1 MAIRKIIEIT
11 EELCDGCGQ
20 CIPACPEGAL
30 KVVDGKVRLL
40 SEAFC
45 DGLGACIGECPR
57 DAIRVVEREAAPY
70 DERTVMTEIIC
81 QGPNVVRAHLDH
93 LADHGEENLLAVALA
108 VLKEKGIDPEWR
120 PPAAKASGCAHGGCP
135 GAATID
141 FRSSAAAGDSAA
153 TSRDAAA
160 GPPPSQLRQWPI
172 QLHLV
177 NPVAP
182 YYRNAD
188 VLLAADCTAFA
199 VGGFHSEHLAG
210 RALAIACP
218 KLDEG
223 QEVYLEKLVAMI
235 DEARIRSLTVM
246 IMQVPCCGGLA
257 HLAREAAAQ
266 AKRAIPMI
274 QIVVSLQGEILSETP
289 L

>member
-1 MAIRKIIEIT
+1 
-11 EELCDGCGQ
+11 
-20 CIPACPEGAL
+20 L

-45 DGLGACIGECPR
+45 DGLGACIGECPL

-70 DERTVMTEIIC
+70 DERTVMTEIIR

-93 LADHGEENLLAVALA
+93 LADHGEENLLPVALA

-141 FRSSAAAGDSAA
+141 FRAAAPAGGSAA
-153 TSRDAAA
+153 TSRDAVA
-160 GPPPSQLRQWPI
+160 GPAPSQLKQWPI

-199 VGGFHSEHLAG
+199 VGGFHSGHLAG

-223 QEVYLEKLVAMI
+223 QEIYLEKLVAMI

-257 HLAREAAAQ
+257 HLARAAAAQ

>member
-11 EELCDGCGQ
+11 EELCDGCGL

-70 DERTVMTEIIC
+70 DERTVMAEIIR

-93 LADHGEENLLAVALA
+93 LADHGEENLLGVALA
-108 VLKEKGIDPEWR
+108 VLKEKGIDPQWT
-120 PPAAKASGCAHGGCP
+120 PPAAKGSGCAHGGCP

-141 FRSSAAAGDSAA
+141 FRSPAPAGPAAAKTGVESV
-153 TSRDAAA
+153 
-160 GPPPSQLRQWPI
+160 PSQLKQWPI

-188 VLLAADCTAFA
+188 LLLAADCTAFA
-199 VGGFHSEHLAG
+199 LGGFHSEHLAG

-257 HLAREAAAQ
+257 HLAREAASR

-274 QIVVSLQGEILSETP
+274 RIVVSLQGEILSETP

>member
-11 EELCDGCGQ
+11 EELCDGCGA

-57 DAIRVVEREAAPY
+57 AAIRVVEREAAPY
-70 DERTVMTEIIC
+70 DERTVMTEIIR

-93 LADHGEENLLAVALA
+93 LADHGEENLLGVALA
-108 VLKEKGIDPEWR
+108 VLKEKGIDPEWT
-120 PPAAKASGCAHGGCP
+120 PPRAKASGCASGGCP

-141 FRSSAAAGDSAA
+141 FRSPAPVATQAGAA
-153 TSRDAAA
+153 
-160 GPPPSQLRQWPI
+160 PSQLKQWPI

-199 VGGFHSEHLAG
+199 LGGFHAEHLAG

-257 HLAREAAAQ
+257 RLAAEAASR

-274 QIVVSLQGEILSETP
+274 RIVVSLQGEILSETP